1 LEKQFGGLNVE
12 EKDKDDSEI
21 DIKVEELLQDLTIH
35 DKDDAD
41 RKGSFD
47 IKTSPQNNEETN
59 TVIDI
64 DKSKKLLGKRDR
76 KGDNI
81 EK

>member
-1 LEKQFGGLNVE
+1 MEAKTD
-12 EKDKDDSEI
+12 DKEDSEI

-35 DKDDAD
+35 DKDEAE

-47 IKTSPQNNEETN
+47 IKTPQNNEEGVTIGDSDN
-59 TVIDI
+59 
-64 DKSKKLLGKRDR
+64 SKNLLGKRDR

-81 EK
+81 